1 MRHLH
6 WMFVATILFLSG
18 EALSLRAATTCTTAD
33 YKGVYAFFTAGAF
46 VQLPPEAALVQG
58 PFSQAGTFT
67 ADGQGNMVVDSTPS
81 FNGFVVPS
89 TSVAT
94 YTITPECVI
103 TYSLILPQPLPVPS
117 TFTGVLSL
125 GTRQA
130 TVMVTDPPG
139 TVVVGTHVK
148 QDLRF
153 CGVGD
158 FSGAYQIDIGGYITQ
173 PKERAAQFHRLG
185 RLVADGDGNFT
196 ATSVATYGGRIAQES
211 FSGTY
216 DVNARCF
223 VTLNYVG
230 AGQENITITGA
241 LGGHGEIAMVMVAT
255 PGWAV
260 AGYLRAQQE

>member
-1 MRHLH
+1 MKHLR
-6 WMFVATILFLSG
+6 WMLVAAIPFLLG
-18 EALSLRAATTCTTAD
+18 GAAGLRAAQTCSTED
-33 YKGVYAFFTAGAF
+33 YKGVYAFYTAGAF
-46 VQLPPEAALVQG
+46 VQLPPAAALVQG

-67 ADGQGNMVVDSTPS
+67 SDGQGNLVIESTPS
-81 FNGFVVPS
+81 FNGLILPS

-94 YTITPECVI
+94 YTITPDCVI
-103 TYSLILPQPLPVPS
+103 TYSLILPEPLPVPS

-125 GTRQA
+125 GVRQA

-139 TVVVGTHVK
+139 TVVVGEHVK

-158 FSGAYQIDIGGYITQ
+158 FAGAYQIDIGGNITA

-185 RLVADGDGNFT
+185 RLVADGEGNFS
-196 ATSVATYGGRIAQES
+196 ATSIATYGGRIAQES

-216 DVNARCF
+216 SVSARCF
-223 VTLNYVG
+223 VTLKYVG
-230 AGQENITITGA
+230 AGEENITITGA

-255 PGWAV
+255 QGWAV
-260 AGYLRAQQE
+260 SGYLRAQQQ